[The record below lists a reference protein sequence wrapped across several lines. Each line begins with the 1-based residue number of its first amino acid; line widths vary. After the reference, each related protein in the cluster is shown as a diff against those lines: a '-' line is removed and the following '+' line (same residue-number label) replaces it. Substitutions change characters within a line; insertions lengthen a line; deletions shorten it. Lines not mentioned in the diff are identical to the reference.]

1 MQEAQS
7 VQVRAAGGP
16 SAGWPVL
23 IQIPGSHCAKED
35 RIENSLVSAVV
46 LLASLRYASPTS
58 VATQCTS
65 SVGFA
70 KKHTKATHGAV
81 I

>member
-16 SAGWPVL
+16 SAGWPVMM
-23 IQIPGSHCAKED
+23 QIPGSHCAKED

-46 LLASLRYASPTS
+46 LLASLRYAMHLKRWLR
-58 VATQCTS
+58 Q
-65 SVGFA
+65 
-70 KKHTKATHGAV
+70 KAHKGHAWALLSDYGKR
-81 I
+81 